1 MFVAFQLT
9 SCAVWLGEPRIL
21 SKRLFVTNYIVML
34 LIGSSSW
41 STFYFLWVHV
51 LDLTYPMPF
60 IGLIGSTL
68 AMVVTFM
75 IIILEFPQIFR
86 VTESFQKRKKY
97 FMLVIFFTQII
108 FFTYFFLELAFAKID
123 PAYQWVLAVTL
134 PFIREGL
141 SQLFEWLCRES
152 SGMKVTFIML
162 FKSKY
167 IFCFRTF
174 QVAFLQV
181 IL

>member
-1 MFVAFQLT
+1 MMI
-9 SCAVWLGEPRIL
+9 SSVW
-21 SKRLFVTNYIVML
+21 SVVY
-34 LIGSSSW
+34 
-41 STFYFLWVHV
+41 YLWVQV
-51 LDLTYPMPF
+51 LSLKYPMPF
-60 IGLIGSTL
+60 IGLVPYL
-68 AMVVTFM
+68 PAMIVSFL
-75 IIILEFPQIFR
+75 IIIFKFPQSLR

-141 SQLFEWLCRES
+141 SGLFEWFCRES

-174 QVAFLQV
+174 QAAFLQV